1 MMQMIGKDSHD
12 IAWYAKCGYEIKH
25 SSFTIRSAIEA
36 DNAGRRLS
44 SGFAWTPTLCFFD
57 CVVGAPRPGFRSPF
71 NRCNRSSL
79 AARSLLFPNK
89 VGAFS
94 FIFGISISKW
104 PVTFDRF
111 AVDSDAF
118 TSLGNFKRSTL
129 LLITTET

>member
-1 MMQMIGKDSHD
+1 M
-12 IAWYAKCGYEIKH
+12 
-25 SSFTIRSAIEA
+25 RSAIDA
-36 DNAGRRLS
+36 DKAGRRLS
-44 SGFAWTPTLCFFD
+44 RGFAWTPTLCFFD

-118 TSLGNFKRSTL
+118 TSDGNFSRRTFDFM
-129 LLITTET
+129 TTET